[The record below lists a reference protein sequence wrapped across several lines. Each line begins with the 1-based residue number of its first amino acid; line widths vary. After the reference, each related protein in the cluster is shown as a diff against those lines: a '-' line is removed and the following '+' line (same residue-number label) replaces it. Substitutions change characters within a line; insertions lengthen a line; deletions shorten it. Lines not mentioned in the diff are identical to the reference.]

1 MANDY
6 LQTLLGQMNVERSR
20 TPEGSM
26 ATLNRGNNRLGF
38 VSNEMRP
45 DGRRY
50 GVGIDN
56 IGSPYRGAL
65 DRELNTP
72 VGNIDYGYD
81 GDTVYAGITPNN
93 YYIQALTNLLRG
105 R

>member
-1 MANDY
+1 MANNY
-6 LQTLLGQMNVERSR
+6 LSALLGQMNLERNS
-20 TPEGSM
+20 TPNGNIT
-26 ATLNRGNNRLGF
+26 TLSNGNDRLGF
-38 VSNEMRP
+38 VSTDLKA

-50 GVGIDN
+50 GIGIDN
-56 IGSPYRGAL
+56 VGSPYRGVL

-93 YYIQALTNLLRG
+93 YYIQALANLLRG